1 MQNPAVDTLINGL
14 VHANTQADMLRY
26 AHALDRVLQWNY
38 YWIPNYYPPGTS
50 TVWWNRFGMPNVQ
63 ASNDEA
69 IESWWEISTTP
80 LTNQQMTAERI
91 TPWQTRRAALM
102 WAYILRRLLLI
113 IPTLVIILLVN
124 FVIVQAAPGGPVEQ
138 AIAHLQG
145 IGGASVGGGSSEAMS
160 GSSRASRG
168 LDPQLIKD
176 IEKQYGFDKPAHER
190 LWLML
195 KSYAQLDFG
204 KSFFR
209 GATVTDLILEKMPVT
224 ISLGL
229 WATLITY
236 LVSIPLGIR
245 KAVHH
250 GSHFDVWSST
260 AIIIGYAMPAFLF
273 AMFLIVVF
281 AGGTSLNWFPVR
293 GLVSDNFE
301 SLSTLGKIA
310 DYFWH
315 LVLPVTALVIG
326 GFATLTILTK
336 NSFLNE
342 ITRQY
347 VVTARAK
354 GLSERRV
361 LYGHVFRNAMLLVVS
376 GIPQAFISVFFAGS
390 LLIEV
395 IFSLDGLG
403 RMSYEAAVSR
413 DYPVVFGSLFIF
425 TLFGLLIKLVGDLCY
440 TLVDPRIDFAAR
452 NA

>member
-1 MQNPAVDTLINGL
+1 M
-14 VHANTQADMLRY
+14 
-26 AHALDRVLQWNY
+26 
-38 YWIPNYYPPGTS
+38 
-50 TVWWNRFGMPNVQ
+50 F
-63 ASNDEA
+63 
-69 IESWWEISTTP
+69 
-80 LTNQQMTAERI
+80 
-91 TPWQTRRAALM
+91 
-102 WAYILRRLLLI
+102 AYIVRRLLLI

-138 AIAHLQG
+138 AIAPLQG
-145 IGGASVGGGSSEAMS
+145 IGGGGVGGSSGESIS
-160 GSSRASRG
+160 GGSRASRG
-168 LDPQLIKD
+168 LDPKLIAD
-176 IEKQYGFDKPAHER
+176 IEKQYGFDKPAPER

-204 KSFFR
+204 NSFFR
-209 GATVTDLILEKMPVT
+209 GKTVIDLILEKMPVT

-245 KAVHH
+245 KAVRH
-250 GSHFDVWSST
+250 GSSFDVWSST
-260 AIIIGYAMPAFLF
+260 AIVIGYAMPAFLF

-293 GLVSDNFE
+293 GLVSENFE
-301 SLSTLGKIA
+301 ELSTVGKIA

-315 LVLPVTALVIG
+315 LVLPVTSLVIG

-361 LYGHVFRNAMLLVVS
+361 LYGHVFRNAMLLVIS
-376 GIPQAFISVFFAGS
+376 GIPQAFIAVFFAGS

-425 TLFGLLIKLVGDLCY
+425 TLFGLLIKLIGDLCY

>member
-1 MQNPAVDTLINGL
+1 M
-14 VHANTQADMLRY
+14 
-26 AHALDRVLQWNY
+26 
-38 YWIPNYYPPGTS
+38 
-50 TVWWNRFGMPNVQ
+50 F
-63 ASNDEA
+63 
-69 IESWWEISTTP
+69 
-80 LTNQQMTAERI
+80 
-91 TPWQTRRAALM
+91 
-102 WAYILRRLLLI
+102 AYIVRRLLLI

-145 IGGASVGGGSSEAMS
+145 IGGGSVGGSSGEGISS
-160 GSSRASRG
+160 GSRASRG
-168 LDPQLIKD
+168 LDPKLIKD
-176 IEKQYGFDKPAHER
+176 IEKQYGFDKPAPER

-204 KSFFR
+204 NSFFR
-209 GATVTDLILEKMPVT
+209 GKTVIDLILEKMPVT

-245 KAVHH
+245 KAVRH
-250 GSHFDVWSST
+250 GSSFDVWSST
-260 AIIIGYAMPAFLF
+260 AIVIGYAMPAFLF

-293 GLVSDNFE
+293 GLVSENFE
-301 SLSTLGKIA
+301 ALSTVGKIA

-315 LVLPVTALVIG
+315 LVLPVTSLVIG

-361 LYGHVFRNAMLLVVS
+361 LYGHVFRNAMLLVIS

-425 TLFGLLIKLVGDLCY
+425 TLFGLLIKLIGDLCY

>member
-1 MQNPAVDTLINGL
+1 M
-14 VHANTQADMLRY
+14 
-26 AHALDRVLQWNY
+26 
-38 YWIPNYYPPGTS
+38 
-50 TVWWNRFGMPNVQ
+50 F
-63 ASNDEA
+63 
-69 IESWWEISTTP
+69 
-80 LTNQQMTAERI
+80 
-91 TPWQTRRAALM
+91 
-102 WAYILRRLLLI
+102 AYIVRRLLLI

-145 IGGASVGGGSSEAMS
+145 IGGGGVGGSAGDGVSS
-160 GSSRASRG
+160 GSRASRG
-168 LDPQLIKD
+168 LDPKLIKD
-176 IEKQYGFDKPAHER
+176 IEKQYGFDKSAPER

-195 KSYAQLDFG
+195 KNYAQLDFG
-204 KSFFR
+204 NSFFR
-209 GATVTDLILEKMPVT
+209 GATVIDLILEKLPVT
-224 ISLGL
+224 LSLGL

-236 LVSIPLGIR
+236 LVSIPLWIR
-245 KAVHH
+245 KAVRH
-250 GSHFDVWSST
+250 GSSFDVWSST
-260 AIIIGYAMPAFLF
+260 AIVIGYAMPAFLF

-281 AGGTSLNWFPVR
+281 AGGSTLNWFPVR
-293 GLVSDNFE
+293 GLVSENFE
-301 SLSTLGKIA
+301 QLSTLGKIA

-315 LVLPVTALVIG
+315 LVLPVSALVIG

-361 LYGHVFRNAMLLVVS
+361 LYGHVFRNAMLLVIS

-425 TLFGLLIKLVGDLCY
+425 TLFGLLIKLIGDLCY

>member
-1 MQNPAVDTLINGL
+1 M
-14 VHANTQADMLRY
+14 
-26 AHALDRVLQWNY
+26 
-38 YWIPNYYPPGTS
+38 
-50 TVWWNRFGMPNVQ
+50 F
-63 ASNDEA
+63 
-69 IESWWEISTTP
+69 
-80 LTNQQMTAERI
+80 
-91 TPWQTRRAALM
+91 
-102 WAYILRRLLLI
+102 AYILRRLLLI

-138 AIAHLQG
+138 AIARLQG
-145 IGGASVGGGSSEAMS
+145 IGGGAVGGSSGDGIS
-160 GSSRASRG
+160 GGSRASRG
-168 LDPQLIKD
+168 LDPKLIKD
-176 IEKQYGFDKPAHER
+176 IEKQYGFDKPAPER

-195 KSYAQLDFG
+195 KNYAQLDFG
-204 KSFFR
+204 NSFFR
-209 GATVTDLILEKMPVT
+209 GKTVIDLILEKMPVT

-245 KAVHH
+245 KAVRH
-250 GSHFDVWSST
+250 GSSFDVWSST
-260 AIIIGYAMPAFLF
+260 AIVIGYAMPAFLF

-293 GLVSDNFE
+293 GLVSENFE
-301 SLSTLGKIA
+301 ELSTVGKIA

-315 LVLPVTALVIG
+315 LVLPVTSLVIG

-361 LYGHVFRNAMLLVVS
+361 LYGHVFRNAMLLVIS
-376 GIPQAFISVFFAGS
+376 GIPQAFIAVFFAGS

-403 RMSYEAAVSR
+403 RMSYEAALSR

-425 TLFGLLIKLVGDLCY
+425 TLFGLLIKLIGDLCY

>member
-1 MQNPAVDTLINGL
+1 M
-14 VHANTQADMLRY
+14 
-26 AHALDRVLQWNY
+26 
-38 YWIPNYYPPGTS
+38 
-50 TVWWNRFGMPNVQ
+50 F
-63 ASNDEA
+63 
-69 IESWWEISTTP
+69 
-80 LTNQQMTAERI
+80 
-91 TPWQTRRAALM
+91 
-102 WAYILRRLLLI
+102 AYIVRRLLLI

-145 IGGASVGGGSSEAMS
+145 IGGGAVGGSSGDGVSS
-160 GSSRASRG
+160 GSRASRG
-168 LDPQLIKD
+168 LDPKLIKD
-176 IEKQYGFDKPAHER
+176 IEKQYGFDKPAPER

-204 KSFFR
+204 NSFFR
-209 GATVTDLILEKMPVT
+209 GVTVIDLILEKMPVT

-245 KAVHH
+245 KAVRH
-250 GSHFDVWSST
+250 GSSFDVWSST
-260 AIIIGYAMPAFLF
+260 AIVIGYAMPAFLF

-293 GLVSDNFE
+293 GLVSENFAE
-301 SLSTLGKIA
+301 LSTVGKIT

-315 LVLPVTALVIG
+315 LVLPVSALVIG

-361 LYGHVFRNAMLLVVS
+361 LYGHVFRNAMLLVIS

-425 TLFGLLIKLVGDLCY
+425 TLFGLLIKLIGDLCY

>member
-1 MQNPAVDTLINGL
+1 M
-14 VHANTQADMLRY
+14 
-26 AHALDRVLQWNY
+26 
-38 YWIPNYYPPGTS
+38 
-50 TVWWNRFGMPNVQ
+50 F
-63 ASNDEA
+63 
-69 IESWWEISTTP
+69 
-80 LTNQQMTAERI
+80 
-91 TPWQTRRAALM
+91 
-102 WAYILRRLLLI
+102 AYIVRRLLLI

-145 IGGASVGGGSSEAMS
+145 IGGGGVGGSSAEGVSS
-160 GSSRASRG
+160 GSRASRG
-168 LDPQLIKD
+168 LDPKLIKD
-176 IEKQYGFDKPAHER
+176 IEKQYGFDKPAPER

-204 KSFFR
+204 NSFFR

-245 KAVHH
+245 KAVRH
-250 GSHFDVWSST
+250 GSQFDIWSST
-260 AIIIGYAMPAFLF
+260 AIVIGYAMPAFLF

-293 GLVSDNFE
+293 GLVSENFDQ
-301 SLSTLGKIA
+301 LSTVGKIA

-315 LVLPVTALVIG
+315 LVLPVSALVIG

-361 LYGHVFRNAMLLVVS
+361 LYGHVFRNAMLLVIS
-376 GIPQAFISVFFAGS
+376 GIPQAFISIFFTGS

-403 RMSYEAAVSR
+403 RMSYDAAVSR

-425 TLFGLLIKLVGDLCY
+425 TLFGLLIKLIGDLCY

>member
-1 MQNPAVDTLINGL
+1 
-14 VHANTQADMLRY
+14 
-26 AHALDRVLQWNY
+26 
-38 YWIPNYYPPGTS
+38 
-50 TVWWNRFGMPNVQ
+50 
-63 ASNDEA
+63 
-69 IESWWEISTTP
+69 
-80 LTNQQMTAERI
+80 
-91 TPWQTRRAALM
+91 M

-124 FVIVQAAPGGPVEQ
+124 FVIIQAAPGGPVEQ

-145 IGGASVGGGSSEAMS
+145 IGGASVGGGSSETMS
-160 GSSRASRG
+160 STSRASRG

-195 KSYAQLDFG
+195 KNYAQLDFG

-209 GATVTDLILEKMPVT
+209 GAKVTDLILEKIPVT

-250 GSHFDVWSST
+250 GSHFDIWSST

-425 TLFGLLIKLVGDLCY
+425 TLFGLLIKLIGDLCY

>member
-1 MQNPAVDTLINGL
+1 M
-14 VHANTQADMLRY
+14 
-26 AHALDRVLQWNY
+26 
-38 YWIPNYYPPGTS
+38 
-50 TVWWNRFGMPNVQ
+50 F
-63 ASNDEA
+63 
-69 IESWWEISTTP
+69 
-80 LTNQQMTAERI
+80 
-91 TPWQTRRAALM
+91 
-102 WAYILRRLLLI
+102 AYIVQRLLLI

-145 IGGASVGGGSSEAMS
+145 IGGGAVGGSSGEGISS
-160 GSSRASRG
+160 GSRASRG
-168 LDPQLIKD
+168 LDPKLIKD
-176 IEKQYGFDKPAHER
+176 IEKQYGFDKSAPER

-195 KSYAQLDFG
+195 KNYAQLDFG
-204 KSFFR
+204 NSFFR
-209 GATVTDLILEKMPVT
+209 GATVTELILEKMPVT

-245 KAVHH
+245 KAVRH
-250 GSHFDVWSST
+250 GSSFDMWSST
-260 AIIIGYAMPAFLF
+260 AIVIGYAMPAFLF

-293 GLVSDNFE
+293 GLVSENFAE
-301 SLSTLGKIA
+301 LSTVGKIA

-361 LYGHVFRNAMLLVVS
+361 LYGHVFRNAMLLVIS

-425 TLFGLLIKLVGDLCY
+425 TLFGLLIKLIGDLCY

>member
-1 MQNPAVDTLINGL
+1 M
-14 VHANTQADMLRY
+14 
-26 AHALDRVLQWNY
+26 
-38 YWIPNYYPPGTS
+38 
-50 TVWWNRFGMPNVQ
+50 F
-63 ASNDEA
+63 
-69 IESWWEISTTP
+69 
-80 LTNQQMTAERI
+80 
-91 TPWQTRRAALM
+91 
-102 WAYILRRLLLI
+102 AYIVRRLLLI

-145 IGGASVGGGSSEAMS
+145 IGGGGVGGS
-160 GSSRASRG
+160 GGDGAGMGSRASRG
-168 LDPQLIKD
+168 LDPKLIKD
-176 IEKQYGFDKPAHER
+176 IEKQYGFDKPAPER

-195 KSYAQLDFG
+195 TSYAKLDFG
-204 KSFFR
+204 NSFFR
-209 GATVTDLILEKMPVT
+209 GKTVIDLILEKMPVT

-245 KAVHH
+245 KAVRH
-250 GSHFDVWSST
+250 GSSFDVWSST
-260 AIIIGYAMPAFLF
+260 AIVIGYAMPAFLF

-293 GLVSDNFE
+293 GLVSENFE
-301 SLSTLGKIA
+301 ELSTVGKIA

-315 LVLPVTALVIG
+315 LVLPVTSLVIG

-354 GLSERRV
+354 GLSEKRV
-361 LYGHVFRNAMLLVVS
+361 LYGHVFRNAMLLVIS
-376 GIPQAFISVFFAGS
+376 GIPQAFIAVFFAGS

-403 RMSYEAAVSR
+403 RMSYEAALSR

-425 TLFGLLIKLVGDLCY
+425 TLFGLLIKLIGDLCY

>member
-1 MQNPAVDTLINGL
+1 M
-14 VHANTQADMLRY
+14 
-26 AHALDRVLQWNY
+26 
-38 YWIPNYYPPGTS
+38 
-50 TVWWNRFGMPNVQ
+50 F
-63 ASNDEA
+63 
-69 IESWWEISTTP
+69 
-80 LTNQQMTAERI
+80 
-91 TPWQTRRAALM
+91 
-102 WAYILRRLLLI
+102 AYIVRRLLLI

-145 IGGASVGGGSSEAMS
+145 IGGGAVGGSSGEGLSS
-160 GSSRASRG
+160 GSRASRG
-168 LDPQLIKD
+168 LDPKLIKD
-176 IEKQYGFDKPAHER
+176 IEKQYGFDKPAPER

-204 KSFFR
+204 SSFFR
-209 GATVTDLILEKMPVT
+209 GSTVIDLILEKMPVT

-245 KAVHH
+245 KAVRH
-250 GSHFDVWSST
+250 GSNFDVWSST
-260 AIIIGYAMPAFLF
+260 AIVIGYAMPAFLF

-293 GLVSDNFE
+293 GLVSENFDE
-301 SLSTLGKIA
+301 LSTVGKIA

-315 LVLPVTALVIG
+315 LVLPVTSLVIG

-361 LYGHVFRNAMLLVVS
+361 LYGHVFRNAMLLVIS

-425 TLFGLLIKLVGDLCY
+425 TLFGLLIKLIGDLCY

>member
-1 MQNPAVDTLINGL
+1 M
-14 VHANTQADMLRY
+14 
-26 AHALDRVLQWNY
+26 
-38 YWIPNYYPPGTS
+38 
-50 TVWWNRFGMPNVQ
+50 F
-63 ASNDEA
+63 
-69 IESWWEISTTP
+69 
-80 LTNQQMTAERI
+80 
-91 TPWQTRRAALM
+91 
-102 WAYILRRLLLI
+102 AYIVRRLLLI

-145 IGGASVGGGSSEAMS
+145 IGGGGVGGSSGEGMGS
-160 GSSRASRG
+160 GSRASRG
-168 LDPQLIKD
+168 LDPKLIQD
-176 IEKQYGFDKPAHER
+176 IEKQYGFDKPAPER

-204 KSFFR
+204 NSFFR
-209 GATVTDLILEKMPVT
+209 GKTVIDLILEKMPVT

-245 KAVHH
+245 KAVRH
-250 GSHFDVWSST
+250 GSSFDVWSST
-260 AIIIGYAMPAFLF
+260 AIVIGYAMPAFLF

-293 GLVSDNFE
+293 GLVSENFE
-301 SLSTLGKIA
+301 ELSTVGKVA

-315 LVLPVTALVIG
+315 LVLPVTSLVIG

-361 LYGHVFRNAMLLVVS
+361 LYGHVFRNAMLLVIS

-395 IFSLDGLG
+395 IFTLDGLG

-425 TLFGLLIKLVGDLCY
+425 TLFGLLIKLIGDLCY

>member
-1 MQNPAVDTLINGL
+1 M
-14 VHANTQADMLRY
+14 
-26 AHALDRVLQWNY
+26 
-38 YWIPNYYPPGTS
+38 
-50 TVWWNRFGMPNVQ
+50 F
-63 ASNDEA
+63 
-69 IESWWEISTTP
+69 
-80 LTNQQMTAERI
+80 
-91 TPWQTRRAALM
+91 
-102 WAYILRRLLLI
+102 AYIVRRLLLI

-145 IGGASVGGGSSEAMS
+145 IGGGIGGGSGESIS
-160 GSSRASRG
+160 GSRASRG
-168 LDPQLIKD
+168 LDPKLIKD
-176 IEKQYGFDKPAHER
+176 IEKQYGFDKPAPER

-195 KSYAQLDFG
+195 KNYAQLDFG
-204 KSFFR
+204 NSFFR
-209 GATVTDLILEKMPVT
+209 GSTVIDLILEKMPVT

-245 KAVHH
+245 KAVRH
-250 GSHFDVWSST
+250 GSSFDVWSST
-260 AIIIGYAMPAFLF
+260 AIVIGYAMPAFLF

-293 GLVSDNFE
+293 GLVSENFE
-301 SLSTLGKIA
+301 ELSTVGKIA

-361 LYGHVFRNAMLLVVS
+361 LYGHVFRNAMLLVIS

-425 TLFGLLIKLVGDLCY
+425 TLFGLLIKLIGDLCY

>member
-1 MQNPAVDTLINGL
+1 
-14 VHANTQADMLRY
+14 ML
-26 AHALDRVLQWNY
+26 
-38 YWIPNYYPPGTS
+38 
-50 TVWWNRFGMPNVQ
+50 
-63 ASNDEA
+63 
-69 IESWWEISTTP
+69 
-80 LTNQQMTAERI
+80 
-91 TPWQTRRAALM
+91 
-102 WAYILRRLLLI
+102 AYTLRRLLLI
-113 IPTLVIILLVN
+113 IPTLMMILLVN

-138 AIAHLQG
+138 AIARLQG
-145 IGGASVGGGSSEAMS
+145 IGGAGAGALGGGGDAVQSA
-160 GSSRASRG
+160 SRASRG
-168 LDPQLIKD
+168 LDPKLIAD
-176 IEKQYGFDKPAHER
+176 IERQYGFDKPAPER
-190 LWLML
+190 FWLML
-195 KSYAQLDFG
+195 KHYASLDFG

-209 GATVTDLILEKMPVT
+209 GAQVTDLILEKMPVT

-245 KAVHH
+245 KATRH
-250 GSHFDVWSST
+250 GSRFDVWSST
-260 AIIIGYAMPAFLF
+260 AIVIGYAMPAFLF
-273 AMFLIVVF
+273 AMLLIVAF

-293 GLVSDNFE
+293 GLVSENFDQ
-301 SLSTLGKIA
+301 LSTLGKIA

-315 LVLPVTALVIG
+315 LVLPVTSLVIG

-342 ITRQY
+342 VTRQY

>member
-1 MQNPAVDTLINGL
+1 M
-14 VHANTQADMLRY
+14 
-26 AHALDRVLQWNY
+26 
-38 YWIPNYYPPGTS
+38 
-50 TVWWNRFGMPNVQ
+50 F
-63 ASNDEA
+63 
-69 IESWWEISTTP
+69 
-80 LTNQQMTAERI
+80 
-91 TPWQTRRAALM
+91 
-102 WAYILRRLLLI
+102 AYIVRRLLLI

-145 IGGASVGGGSSEAMS
+145 IGSGGVGGSSGEGISS
-160 GSSRASRG
+160 GSRSSRG
-168 LDPQLIKD
+168 LDPKLIED
-176 IEKQYGFDKPAHER
+176 IKKQYGFDKSAPER

-204 KSFFR
+204 NSFFR
-209 GATVTDLILEKMPVT
+209 GSTVIDLILEKMPVT

-245 KAVHH
+245 KAVRH
-250 GSHFDVWSST
+250 GSSFDVWSST
-260 AIIIGYAMPAFLF
+260 AIVIGYAMPAFLF

-293 GLVSDNFE
+293 GLVSENFE
-301 SLSTLGKIA
+301 ELSTVGKIA

-315 LVLPVTALVIG
+315 LVLPVTSLVIG

-361 LYGHVFRNAMLLVVS
+361 LYGHVFRNAMLLVIS

-425 TLFGLLIKLVGDLCY
+425 TLFGLLIKLIGDLCY

>member
-1 MQNPAVDTLINGL
+1 
-14 VHANTQADMLRY
+14 MLGY
-26 AHALDRVLQWNY
+26 L
-38 YWIPNYYPPGTS
+38 
-50 TVWWNRFGMPNVQ
+50 
-63 ASNDEA
+63 
-69 IESWWEISTTP
+69 
-80 LTNQQMTAERI
+80 
-91 TPWQTRRAALM
+91 
-102 WAYILRRLLLI
+102 LRRLLLI
-113 IPTLVIILLVN
+113 IPTLLCILLVN
-124 FVIVQAAPGGPVEQ
+124 FFIVQAAPGGPVEQ
-138 AIAHLQG
+138 AIARLQG
-145 IGGASVGGGSSEAMS
+145 IGGASTAVGGAAAESVS
-160 GSSRASRG
+160 GSNASRASRG
-168 LDPQLIKD
+168 LDPKLIKE
-176 IEKQYGFDKPAHER
+176 IEHQYGFDKPLHER

-195 KSYAQLDFG
+195 KNYAQLDFG
-204 KSFFR
+204 NSFFR
-209 GATVTDLILEKMPVT
+209 GAKVTDLILQKMPVS

-236 LVSIPLGIR
+236 LISIPLGIR
-245 KAVHH
+245 KAVKH
-250 GSHFDVWSST
+250 GSHFDIWSST

-273 AMFLIVVF
+273 AMLLVVVF

-293 GLVSDNFE
+293 GLVSENFQQ
-301 SLSTLGKIA
+301 LSTVGKIA

-315 LVLPVTALVIG
+315 LVLPVASLVIG

-342 ITRQY
+342 VTRQY

-361 LYGHVFRNAMLLVVS
+361 LYGHVFRNAMLLVVA

-425 TLFGLLIKLVGDLCY
+425 TLFGLVIKLIGDVCY
-440 TLVDPRIDFAAR
+440 TLVDPRIDFSAR

>member
-1 MQNPAVDTLINGL
+1 
-14 VHANTQADMLRY
+14 ML
-26 AHALDRVLQWNY
+26 
-38 YWIPNYYPPGTS
+38 
-50 TVWWNRFGMPNVQ
+50 
-63 ASNDEA
+63 
-69 IESWWEISTTP
+69 
-80 LTNQQMTAERI
+80 
-91 TPWQTRRAALM
+91 
-102 WAYILRRLLLI
+102 AYTLRRLLLI
-113 IPTLVIILLVN
+113 IPTLMMILLVN

-138 AIAHLQG
+138 AIARLQG
-145 IGGASVGGGSSEAMS
+145 IGGAAAGALGGGGDAVQSA
-160 GSSRASRG
+160 SRASRG
-168 LDPQLIKD
+168 LDPKLIAD
-176 IEKQYGFDKPAHER
+176 IERQYGFDKPAPER
-190 LWLML
+190 FWLML
-195 KSYAQLDFG
+195 KHYASLDFG

-209 GATVTDLILEKMPVT
+209 GARVTDLILEKMPVT

-245 KAVHH
+245 KATRH
-250 GSHFDVWSST
+250 GSRFDVWSST
-260 AIIIGYAMPAFLF
+260 AIVIGYAMPAFLF
-273 AMFLIVVF
+273 AMLLIVAF

-293 GLVSDNFE
+293 GLVSENFDQ
-301 SLSTLGKIA
+301 LSTLGKIA

-315 LVLPVTALVIG
+315 LVLPVTSLVIG

-403 RMSYEAAVSR
+403 RLSYEAAVSR